1 MTPKKTIL
9 IIEDETL
16 IVLGLRDALEFEGF
30 HVVSA
35 AKGREGI
42 ALARQE
48 NPDAII
54 LDLMLPDLNGYQVCE
69 ELRRWNSF
77 VPILMLTARS
87 QEVDKI
93 RGLNAGADDYM
104 TKPFSVG
111 ELIARL
117 RAIFRRAAR
126 VSDAAHERFQVGA
139 AEVDLTAHALQR
151 EGVRHELSFY
161 EVELLRLLR
170 EKVGQPVARDEILSR
185 VWGLEATST
194 NRTVD
199 NCIVKLR
206 RKIEAQ
212 PDRPAHILTVYGFG
226 YKLILLAFAG
236 RIRPVLIPGKG
247 GSTGSRGGWHLVAVR
262 GPARW
267 VLLLALGVLPAQAQG
282 ESWARNQAR
291 QLSSQAAAQAASQP
305 EAAARLYLDAIQI
318 DGSYGAA
325 YLGLGAL
332 REQSGDAREAEQVY
346 SEAIEHLPGFWEARQ
361 ARAKLRRRLQR
372 RAEARADL
380 GEALA
385 LRRSDGA
392 LLEQLAAWCAED
404 GDFPRALALYRQLRW
419 QLEQQ
424 GDGAGVGRVKL
435 RVKALG
441 LLVAELDPLR
451 ARHPRRDA
459 TRQALEGL
467 VRAQGW

>member
-1 MTPKKTIL
+1 MTSKKTIL

-35 AKGREGI
+35 ARGRDGI
-42 ALARQE
+42 NLARQE

-126 VSDAAHERFQVGA
+126 VSDAAHERFMVGN
-139 AEVDLTAHALQR
+139 AEVDLTAHSVHR
-151 EGVRHELSFY
+151 DGVRHELSFY

-206 RKIEAQ
+206 RKIEIQA
-212 PDRPAHILTVYGFG
+212 DKPAHILTVYGYG
-226 YKLILLAFAG
+226 YKL
-236 RIRPVLIPGKG
+236 VL
-247 GSTGSRGGWHLVAVR
+247 
-262 GPARW
+262 
-267 VLLLALGVLPAQAQG
+267 
-282 ESWARNQAR
+282 
-291 QLSSQAAAQAASQP
+291 
-305 EAAARLYLDAIQI
+305 
-318 DGSYGAA
+318 
-325 YLGLGAL
+325 
-332 REQSGDAREAEQVY
+332 
-346 SEAIEHLPGFWEARQ
+346 
-361 ARAKLRRRLQR
+361 
-372 RAEARADL
+372 
-380 GEALA
+380 
-385 LRRSDGA
+385 
-392 LLEQLAAWCAED
+392 
-404 GDFPRALALYRQLRW
+404 
-419 QLEQQ
+419 
-424 GDGAGVGRVKL
+424 
-435 RVKALG
+435 
-441 LLVAELDPLR
+441 
-451 ARHPRRDA
+451 
-459 TRQALEGL
+459 
-467 VRAQGW
+467 